1 MLEKLPPRERQIVDL
16 LYAQGSRTVA
26 EVCDALPDPLSASA
40 VRAMLTRLEAKGYVR
55 RSPSER
61 GFVYV
66 PAVPEAKAKQSALS
80 QLVRTFFAGSPVGA
94 ATALLGMSA
103 KLDDDELAELERTI
117 AEARKARA
125 AQTGKVAK

>member
-55 RSPSER
+55 
-61 GFVYV
+61 
-66 PAVPEAKAKQSALS
+66 
-80 QLVRTFFAGSPVGA
+80 
-94 ATALLGMSA
+94 
-103 KLDDDELAELERTI
+103 D
-117 AEARKARA
+117 RKS
-125 AQTGKVAK
+125 VV

>member
-16 LYAQGSRTVA
+16 LYVQGERTVA
-26 EVCDALPDPLSASA
+26 EMCEALPDPLTASA

-55 RSPSER
+55 RQQSDR
-61 GFVYV
+61 GFVYA

-80 QLVRTFFAGSPVGA
+80 QLVRTFFGGSPVGA

-103 KLDDDELAELERTI
+103 KLDDDELAELERSI
-117 AEARKARA
+117 AAVRKAR
-125 AQTGKVAK
+125 QEGK